1 MSGSIR
7 EQLDTLF
14 VVSGEMI
21 ENSGE
26 DNFCCL
32 SRGCSSIAAVFDG
45 CGGLGAKT
53 YAGFQG
59 HTGAYVSSRLMSG
72 AIYDWFLDTNYHI
85 WKSGSD
91 LTQSMN
97 GYMKQ
102 AFAVSEPY
110 SSNSLM
116 LMGSMVRDFPTTA
129 AIALVQE
136 HNDSLYLFAVWAGD
150 SRVYLLDSK
159 GLAQLSTDD
168 VSGRD
173 AMSNISNEGALTNVI
188 SSDGKFVLHHKVIKI
203 EDPSL
208 VLTATDGCFGY
219 LPSPMAFE
227 HMILSSLQNTSSPF
241 EYRKKLDKEI
251 REVAGDDYSLACMSF
266 NFGSFSELK
275 NALSAR
281 TAFVYSQF
289 INTGVSVEKLWPEY
303 RKSYERFWG

>member
-1 MSGSIR
+1 MSGNIQ

-21 ENSGE
+21 ENNGE

-32 SRGCSSIAAVFDG
+32 SGGCSSIAAVFDG

-72 AIYDWFLDTNYHI
+72 AVYDWFLDTNQHL
-85 WKSGSD
+85 WKNGND

-97 GYMKQ
+97 QYMTQ
-102 AFAVSEPY
+102 AFTVSKPY
-110 SSNSLM
+110 SSSSLM

-136 HNDSLYLFAVWAGD
+136 HNDNLYLHAVWAGD

-159 GLAQLSTDD
+159 GLAQLSVDD

-188 SSDGKFVLHHKVIKI
+188 SSDGKYTLHHKSFRLDEPTMVF
-203 EDPSL
+203 
-208 VLTATDGCFGY
+208 TATDGCFGY

-227 HMILSSLQNTSSPF
+227 YLILRCLQKASSPV
-241 EYRKKLDKEI
+241 EYKKQLDKEI
-251 REVAGDDYSLACMSF
+251 RNVAGDDYSFACMSF
-266 NFGSFSELK
+266 NFGTYSSLK

-281 TAFVYSQF
+281 TAFLYSKF
-289 INTGVSVEKLWPEY
+289 INTNASAENLWPEY
-303 RKSYERFWG
+303 RKSYERHVR